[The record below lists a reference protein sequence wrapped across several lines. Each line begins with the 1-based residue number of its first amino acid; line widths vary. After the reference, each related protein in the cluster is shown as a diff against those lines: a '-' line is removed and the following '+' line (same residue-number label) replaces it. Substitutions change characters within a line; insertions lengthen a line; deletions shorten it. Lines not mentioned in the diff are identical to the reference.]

1 MMKLRA
7 VLLSVL
13 STLIQWSYG
22 ADLVIRIPGDLSQ
35 QDGFYRLDYSP
46 PVGFPVANTTFRPQ
60 DISDVIEF
68 SRGLPG
74 TKYDFQLFYSNS
86 SINDWLTW
94 TASITTAPD
103 PPSNLSID
111 VNDGKVALLRWQP
124 PPSGGFSGFKLKV
137 IPLSEPLKSIRNIVI
152 REDSS
157 PFPLKDLTPGATYEI
172 QLFTVYE
179 NKESAAYISTN
190 FTTKPNTPGRFIVWF
205 RNETT
210 LLVLWQPPYPA
221 GVYTDYKVSIDP
233 PDAELSETYVAK
245 EGEPPGPAQAAFNG
259 LIPGRAYNISVET
272 VSEDQISDP
281 TKAQY
286 RTVPWRPHN
295 VSFDPAEI
303 GPDSFE
309 VSWSGP
315 REITEFDRYQVAIGI
330 RRKTPQIIERGAPLK
345 AKFTE
350 NLKPGRTYQV
360 VVKTV
365 SGSVASW
372 PATGNVTTRP
382 LPVLDNIQTLIDEE
396 TKETTIVWE
405 PNPDSYQ
412 DEYKITYY
420 ELETFN
426 GDSSSIIVQDTFFSL
441 SNLQPGR
448 NYSISISA
456 VAGSSAVSQ
465 QVESVARSI
474 FTATRKC
481 NFAIFLFHFLIH
493 YQIMVDYISLSCS
506 RKQNG

>member
-1 MMKLRA
+1 MWL
-7 VLLSVL
+7 VYLLLFFGVP
-13 STLIQWSYG
+13 WSRG

-35 QDGFYRLDYSP
+35 QDGFYRLDFNP
-46 PVGFPVANTTFRPQ
+46 PVGFPAANTTFRPQ

-74 TKYDFQLFYSNS
+74 TKYDFQLYYTNS
-86 SINDWLTW
+86 SIANWLTW

-103 PPSNLSID
+103 QPSNLSID
-111 VNDGKVALLRWQP
+111 GDDGKEAILAWQP
-124 PPSGGFSGFKLKV
+124 PPSGGYSAFKLKV
-137 IPLSEPLKSIRNIVI
+137 IPLSEPTKSIRNIEI
-152 REDSS
+152 REES
-157 PFPLKDLTPGATYEI
+157 PFRLKNLTPGATYEI

-179 NKESAAYISTN
+179 NKESAHGISTN

-233 PDAELSETYVAK
+233 PDAEISETYVVK

-259 LIPGRAYNISVET
+259 LIPGRAYNISVQT
-272 VSEDQISDP
+272 DSEGVISDP
-281 TKAQY
+281 TTAQY

-295 VSFDPAEI
+295 VSFDPDSI

-309 VSWSGP
+309 VIWSGP
-315 REITEFDRYQVAIGI
+315 REFTEFDRYQVAIGI
-330 RRKTPQIIERGAPLK
+330 RRKTPQIIEKGTPLR
-345 AKFTE
+345 ARFTE

-372 PATGNVTTRP
+372 PATGNVTTKP
-382 LPVLDNIQTLIDEE
+382 LPVLDNIQTLRDED
-396 TKETTIVWE
+396 TKEATIVWE
-405 PNPDSYQ
+405 PNPDSLQ

-426 GDSSSIIVQDTFFSL
+426 GDSSSVYTDDTFFSL

-456 VAGSSAVSQ
+456 VSQGIESA
-465 QVESVARSI
+465 ERSI
-474 FTATRKC
+474 YQATSEKEILLQLKTTFTKILTLIFFSRTSISYNRRFAT
-481 NFAIFLFHFLIH
+481 
-493 YQIMVDYISLSCS
+493 SS
-506 RKQNG
+506 